1 MITWKQTLLSV
12 LLIANK
18 MAFQMINVW
27 IDMKFARAD
36 LDCSPIMNLL
46 IIVTGPKGFAREQK
60 HRTTPQTGELY
71 ELCNLIHL
79 LNN

>member
-1 MITWKQTLLSV
+1 MITRKQTLLSV

-46 IIVTGPKGFAREQK
+46 IIVTGPKGFA
-60 HRTTPQTGELY
+60 
-71 ELCNLIHL
+71 
-79 LNN
+79 

>member
-1 MITWKQTLLSV
+1 
-12 LLIANK
+12 

-46 IIVTGPKGFAREQK
+46 IIVTGPKGFAMNRNTELH
-60 HRTTPQTGELY
+60 HRLVKELSNRMLDLY
-71 ELCNLIHL
+71 KDGLFVYVI
-79 LNN
+79 